1 MIKITNIF
9 ISEIGHLFNEQQL
22 NSSYEVFEKNDI
34 INLSGFNLH
43 IDFEREVFYYGET
56 YLWKEWASTF

>member
-22 NSSYEVFEKNDI
+22 NS
-34 INLSGFNLH
+34 
-43 IDFEREVFYYGET
+43 REVFYYGET